1 MHADT
6 RPGPLEARPAEAFRR
21 TDDRG
26 LATPHP
32 YARRRDFRRCE
43 GVWVLPV
50 RVQPD
55 LLLSPADGWS
65 ALARYLGK
73 GLRQGDMAECELLFD
88 TDGWPPDSQALVL
101 MLWPRVSQAFRARAA
116 PADLLAAAAAG
127 AEMVEAQA
135 RAAAACGDAGP
146 ATQPMP
152 EDVLLAILDA
162 LTHQTQPGGSLGGSV
177 LFGPA
182 GSLARA
188 INGDAAAA
196 PVLCFHLAACL
207 YPGGLFERSAR
218 PHPGSLGAVSNL
230 PGPADRSLQ
239 RLRALRQASGFAS
252 PVLLAGDQIYVDAT
266 AGLFDPTLRDEPFK
280 RAYDRLREQDWR
292 TEALMGITPVTLM
305 DDHEVADNWQPSLNR
320 GRAADGLTL
329 MFKGRYAF
337 LQRQRQIN
345 PDPID
350 GPRSR
355 RSLWRLDETSLPGHL
370 LFVGDSRSERSAR
383 DPQDMLCAR
392 IIGEA
397 QRKAMLWALCS
408 QQALQPG
415 QIKFV
420 ATSSMLLPRRL
431 STAQAEQAHA
441 QAVLAGRACGPYS
454 HAGALRSDA
463 WCGYPGSLHDLLA
476 SLVDLQIQHCVFLSG
491 DEHIGCVAEATV
503 QRLGADG
510 QAQGQAV
517 TLRSVHTGALYA
529 PFPFANGVAEDFAER
544 ETFHFDVDDRHYS
557 CTVQARFPSRG
568 DGFVEVAV
576 HRAPGNP
583 GHETLSLVFRHG
595 QGEPGDAVWPPP
607 AG

>member
-1 MHADT
+1 MPLDT
-6 RPGPLEARPAEAFRR
+6 RPCPLEARPAEGFRR

-26 LATPHP
+26 QATPQP

-50 RVQPD
+50 RVRPD
-55 LLLSPADGWS
+55 LLLDAAQGWS
-65 ALARYLGK
+65 ALARKLGK
-73 GLRQGDMAECELLFD
+73 GLRQGDMAECELRFERAD
-88 TDGWPPDSQALVL
+88 WPPDTQALVL
-101 MLWPRVSQAFRARAA
+101 MLWPQVSQAFRAQAG
-116 PADLLAAAAAG
+116 PADLQAAMAAG
-127 AEMVEAQA
+127 AAVVADQA
-135 RAAAACGDAGP
+135 KAAAACGAAAP
-146 ATQPMP
+146 TTEPMP

-162 LTHQTQPGGSLGGSV
+162 LARQSQPGGSLAGSV

-182 GSLARA
+182 GASGQAETGSA
-188 INGDAAAA
+188 TA
-196 PVLCFHLAACL
+196 PVLRLHLAACL

-218 PHPGSLGAVSNL
+218 PHPGSLGAASNL

-454 HAGALRSDA
+454 HASALRSDA
-463 WCGYPGSLHDLLA
+463 WCGYPGSLHELLA
-476 SLVDLQIQHCVFLSG
+476 SLVDLQLQHCVFLSG

-503 QRLGADG
+503 QRLDADG
-510 QAQGQAV
+510 QAQGQAI

-529 PFPFANGVAEDFAER
+529 PFPFANSVAEDFAER

-576 HRAPGNP
+576 HRPPGNP
-583 GHETLSLVFRHG
+583 GHERLSLVFRHG
-595 QGEPGDAVWPPP
+595 QGDAGDAAWP
-607 AG
+607 